1 MSGLD
6 NLSLDIDLKK
16 NNFNPRNFLAFS
28 KNKQP
33 LL

>member
-16 NNFNPRNFLAFS
+16 NNLNPRNYIAYS
-28 KNKQP
+28 KTKNP
-33 LL
+33 